1 MEIKIKSIHFDATT
15 ALEQFIEK
23 KVSKLSQ
30 FYDGILEAEVILKV
44 IKPEVALNKEAQ
56 LKLRVAHSEM
66 FASKVSDT
74 FEQSVDDAVDALQKQ
89 LLKFKEKTQAK

>member
-74 FEQSVDDAVDALQKQ
+74 FEQSIDDAVDALQKQ